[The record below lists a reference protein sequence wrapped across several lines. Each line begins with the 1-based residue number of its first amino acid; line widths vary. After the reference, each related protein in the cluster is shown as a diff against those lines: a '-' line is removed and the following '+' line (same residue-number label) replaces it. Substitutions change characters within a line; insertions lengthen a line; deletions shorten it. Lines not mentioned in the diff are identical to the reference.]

1 MYIYN
6 ICIYYI
12 YVYITYNIIP
22 CHTTMPYHAYP
33 ITYHN
38 TIPCIPHHIY
48 TIPCP
53 LAIFPVLYSL
63 CPVTYIKYSQSTI
76 LFLKVAKKWSRDYV
90 TLLQDSMADGMAD
103 SEADC
108 FAAIGFCC
116 YSGTQWAPAAAG
128 IVCSSVC
135 STLLVT

>member
-1 MYIYN
+1 M
-6 ICIYYI
+6 
-12 YVYITYNIIP
+12 
-22 CHTTMPYHAYP
+22 HTL
-33 ITYHN
+33 TYHN

-63 CPVTYIKYSQSTI
+63 CPITYIKYSQSTI